1 MTIDARPPAAAAA
14 AFDRSLASGAAA
26 QPGAR
31 LRKRLIRGLFFM
43 TLLCLAIALL
53 LSAIGRG
60 RFAIQLV
67 YSFSIGLCCWLITDA
82 ARLVVAWVVDTARI
96 RRGDPAAAVGFD
108 LHVCGMLPLVALGIL
123 VGPSAGLTI
132 ADAIT
137 GYRSPS
143 IWQLDT
149 NVARV
154 TLTITVIASL
164 LSMFVLTTL
173 ERLARA
179 RVETEAA
186 MRAAAENQLKLL
198 ESQLEPHMLFN
209 TMANLRVLIGI
220 DPPRAQLML
229 DRLIGFLRATLNASR
244 SGAHPLAAE
253 FDRIS
258 DYLAL
263 MAIRMGPRLQ
273 FALDLPA
280 GLRDQPVPPLLLQ
293 PLVENCIK
301 HGLEPQLAGGRID
314 IAARR
319 TGSMLELTVQDNGAG
334 LGQAGSPGST
344 RFGLEQVRGRLK
356 ALFGDAAALTL
367 ELRPG
372 GGTLARIVLPIK
384 TAD

>member
-1 MTIDARPPAAAAA
+1 MTIDARPAASAATA
-14 AFDRSLASGAAA
+14 LDRSLASDAAA
-26 QPGAR
+26 LASER
-31 LRKRLIRGLFFM
+31 FRKRLIRGLFFM

-53 LSAIGRG
+53 LGVIGRG
-60 RFAIQLV
+60 GFGVQLI
-67 YSFSIGLCCWLITDA
+67 YSFSIGFCCWLVTDA
-82 ARLVVAWVVDTARI
+82 ARLVICWVVDTQRI

-108 LHVCGMLPLVALGIL
+108 LHVRGMLPLVALGIL
-123 VGPSAGLTI
+123 VGPSAGMTL
-132 ADAIT
+132 ADTIT

-149 NVARV
+149 STARV

-164 LSMFVLTTL
+164 LTMFVLTTL

-179 RVETEAA
+179 RADAEAA

-209 TMANLRVLIGI
+209 TLANLRVLIGI
-220 DPPRAQLML
+220 DPPRAQAML
-229 DRLIGFLRATLNASR
+229 DQLIGFLRATLNASR

-253 FDRIS
+253 FDRIG
-258 DYLAL
+258 DYLSL
-263 MAIRMGPRLQ
+263 MAIRMGPRLE

-280 GLRDQPVPPLLLQ
+280 ALRDQPVPPLLLQ

-319 TGSMLELTVQDNGAG
+319 AGPMLELTVQDNGAG

-356 ALFGDAAALTL
+356 ALFGDGAALTL
-367 ELRPG
+367 ELSPG

-384 TAD
+384 AAD

>member
-1 MTIDARPPAAAAA
+1 M
-14 AFDRSLASGAAA
+14 
-26 QPGAR
+26 
-31 LRKRLIRGLFFM
+31 
-43 TLLCLAIALL
+43 
-53 LSAIGRG
+53 
-60 RFAIQLV
+60 
-67 YSFSIGLCCWLITDA
+67 
-82 ARLVVAWVVDTARI
+82 
-96 RRGDPAAAVGFD
+96 RRGDPAAAEGFD
-108 LHVCGMLPLVALGIL
+108 LHLRGMLPLIALGIL
-123 VGPSAGLTI
+123 FGPSAGMTI
-132 ADAIT
+132 ADTIT
-137 GYRSPS
+137 GFRSPA
-143 IWQLDT
+143 IWQFDSP
-149 NVARV
+149 ASRV

-164 LSMFVLTTL
+164 LTFFVLSTL

-179 RVETEAA
+179 RADAEAA
-186 MRAAAENQLKLL
+186 MRAAAENKLKLL

-209 TMANLRVLIGI
+209 TLANLRVLIGI

-229 DRLIGFLRATLNASR
+229 DQLIGFLRATLNASR

-258 DYLAL
+258 DYLSL
-263 MAIRMGPRLQ
+263 MAIRMGPRLE
-273 FALDLPA
+273 FALDLPTD
-280 GLRDQPVPPLLLQ
+280 LRNQPVPPLLLQ

-301 HGLEPQLAGGRID
+301 HGLEPQVAGGRID
-314 IAARR
+314 ITARR

-372 GGTLARIVLPIK
+372 GGTRARIVLPVK